1 MSSQM
6 NSDTPLH
13 LVLEVSDH
21 DSLTELLQVVHEA
34 DVPARTEN
42 ISQAGLSAES
52 SVNIDLDVLTEKQRR
67 TLELALEAG
76 YYDRPREADLT
87 YLAEELDVSKSAVS
101 QRLRTAETKL
111 IRHAFG
117 HHG

>member
-1 MSSQM
+1 MSSQA

-13 LVLEVSDH
+13 LVLEVADH
-21 DSLTELLQVVHEA
+21 DALTQLLQLVHEA

-42 ISQAGLSAES
+42 MSRAGLSAEA
-52 SVNIDLDVLTEKQRR
+52 SVTIDLDVLTAKQRR

-76 YYDRPREADLT
+76 YYDRPREADLS
-87 YLAEELDVSKSAVS
+87 YLADELDVSKSAVS